1 MHVFDRLAQHPSY
14 RGDPA
19 RLRRLRKR
27 HELVIRPYAHEIAGA
42 RVLDLGAHDGRWGY
56 AFAAAGA
63 ASVLGIE
70 ARPEMI
76 AEFRDFP
83 DDDYRARVD
92 IVEGDVFAGLQTL
105 ADDEMTFDVVAVL
118 GLFYHVMDHLM
129 MLQLIR
135 TLQPKLVI
143 VDGAFSVARGAVIEL
158 VREKAGNPLNGMARR
173 PGHET
178 VLAGRP
184 SRAGM
189 EALAEAAGFAL
200 TWGDAS
206 VLAKDTKGVGDYFRD
221 AGYRRAVCALRP
233 V

>member
-1 MHVFDRLAQHPSY
+1 MHVFDRLADHPSY

-27 HELVIRPYAHEIAGA
+27 HDLVLRPYADDIAGA
-42 RVLDLGAHDGRWGY
+42 RVLDLGAHDGRWSY

-63 ASVLGIE
+63 TSVLGIE
-70 ARPEMI
+70 ARPELV
-76 AEFRDFP
+76 AEFDAFP
-83 DDDYRARVD
+83 DDGFRARVD
-92 IVEGDVFAGLQTL
+92 LVEGDVFAALEALCEEG
-105 ADDEMTFDVVAVL
+105 ASFGVVAVL
-118 GLFYHVMDHLM
+118 GLFYHVMDHLR

-135 TLQPKLVI
+135 ALGPRLVI

-158 VREKAGNPLNGMARR
+158 VRERSDNPLNGLSRR
-173 PGHET
+173 PGQDR

-189 EALAEAAGFAL
+189 EALAEAAGFSVA
-200 TWGDAS
+200 WGDAS
-206 VLAKDTKGVGDYFRD
+206 VLGQDRQGVGDYFRE